1 MVEKVDVVFNYGGEW
16 VLTPQLT
23 YLKKMTHL
31 WEGLVMK
38 NEFMYTMHMEKF
50 LLPLFG
56 DATGCLTRLEHVVH
70 VHYRETQEINGSP
83 FQEGWII
90 KVEMNKPDEVK
101 SLMDPDQYTKFC
113 DEEDVKH

>member
-31 WEGLVMK
+31 WEGCRLVMK

-70 VHYRETQEINGSP
+70 VHYRETQENAVAIVRWFSSYMITEV
-83 FQEGWII
+83 FY
-90 KVEMNKPDEVK
+90 VER
-101 SLMDPDQYTKFC
+101 SLHQIRMM
-113 DEEDVKH
+113 